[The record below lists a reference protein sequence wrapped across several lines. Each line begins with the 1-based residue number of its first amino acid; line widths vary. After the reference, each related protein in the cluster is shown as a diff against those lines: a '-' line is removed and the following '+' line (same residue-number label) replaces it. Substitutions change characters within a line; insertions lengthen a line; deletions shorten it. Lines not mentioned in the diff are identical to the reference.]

1 MMTEKKLLEYENN
14 MKLIINAASDK
25 GLVRQRNEDM
35 ILVGSSLVRDS
46 QFSTVQ
52 NIDDENTIFL
62 FAVADGMGG
71 HNAGDCASEYVVNS
85 IAKIISNMPI
95 NLSEDD
101 LTNFLELSFS
111 DIHNELNN
119 KGKLEKE
126 RAGMGSTFNGL
137 LFYNQKILNINIG
150 DSRFFRFRD
159 GILKQMSKDH
169 SLAEVTGLNRNESH
183 ILLNSVGGGESIFV
197 EIKNVTD
204 LILENDILL
213 LCSDGLSDM
222 ISNDEIENVLTKSAT
237 TSALIDASKANGG
250 HDNISVVL
258 CMVR

>member
-1 MMTEKKLLEYENN
+1 MTTEKKLLEYENN

-71 HNAGDCASEYVVNS
+71 HNAGDFASEYVVNS
-85 IAKIISNMPI
+85 IAKIISNMPV

-137 LFYNQKILNINIG
+137 LFYNQKILNIN
-150 DSRFFRFRD
+150 
-159 GILKQMSKDH
+159 KQ
-169 SLAEVTGLNRNESH
+169 
-183 ILLNSVGGGESIFV
+183 
-197 EIKNVTD
+197 
-204 LILENDILL
+204 
-213 LCSDGLSDM
+213 
-222 ISNDEIENVLTKSAT
+222 
-237 TSALIDASKANGG
+237 
-250 HDNISVVL
+250 
-258 CMVR
+258 